1 MLHQCYS
8 KDNDDNYS
16 NSNSNNKN
24 VIYPGGS
31 HYSSEIQHFPVGK
44 ETGLSGENPWVLL
57 TFIQL
62 RPHTMIV
69 EMGGV
74 VDGHYAGLK

>member
-1 MLHQCYS
+1 MLHQCNS
-8 KDNDDNYS
+8 KDDDDNYSNSNS

-31 HYSSEIQHFPVGK
+31 HYRSEIQHFPVGK
-44 ETGLSGENPWVLL
+44 ET
-57 TFIQL
+57 
-62 RPHTMIV
+62 R
-69 EMGGV
+69 V